1 MSARA
6 YTAATA
12 PRSRGHSDTREP
24 RDSLAAPLLVAVL
37 CALGLALVWIV
48 ATHVGVARRFDARL
62 LERLTSFEG
71 PRVNSVGQTLLHL
84 LNPTQFTI
92 WAVVLVLFALA
103 RNRPRVALAV
113 ALIMALAPLSA
124 EALKPLLAYPHLSYG
139 EFRTI
144 GAASW
149 PSGHATAV
157 TVLVCSVVLV
167 CPPRWR
173 LPAIVLGAGFALT
186 IGVTLIVLAWHMPSD
201 VLGGYLLGTLWA
213 ALAVAGVRASESRW
227 PSRHQRH

>member
-6 YTAATA
+6 YTAATTPL
-12 PRSRGHSDTREP
+12 PRGRPRTRDP
-24 RDSLAAPLLVAVL
+24 REGVAAPLLLAAL
-37 CALGLALVWIV
+37 CMLGLALVWLV
-48 ATHVGVARRFDARL
+48 ATHVGAARQADAQL
-62 LERLTSFEG
+62 LERLTSLEG
-71 PRVNSVGQTLLHL
+71 PRVDSVGQTLLHL

-92 WAVVLVLFALA
+92 WAVVLVLFALT

-124 EALKPLLAYPHLSYG
+124 ETLKPLLAYPHLSYG

-173 LPAIVLGAGFALT
+173 VLAIVLGAGFALT
-186 IGVTLIVLAWHMPSD
+186 IGVTLLVLAWHMPSD

-227 PSRHQRH
+227 PSRR